1 MNKNNF
7 YISFGV
13 WLVIIPLL
21 GVPIVWRD
29 ALVFLS
35 GLFLLLVSFGPAILR
50 KLQSKPKVK
59 TKKNN
64 PPNPPYLK
72 GEIKEKIEEREELK
86 FSEAP
91 SPSQG
96 EGVGGEVG
104 I

>member
-1 MNKNNF
+1 MKNNF

-35 GLFLLLVSFGPAILR
+35 GLFLILVSLGPTILK
-50 KLQSKPKVK
+50 KLQTKPKP
-59 TKKNN
+59 KK
-64 PPNPPYLK
+64 K
-72 GEIKEKIEEREELK
+72 QELK
-86 FSEAP
+86 FSETKLEDDP
-91 SPSQG
+91 Q
-96 EGVGGEVG
+96 EG